1 MSSEFGVGAEQED
14 ATGVEVPHDQL
25 SANALRELIESFVN
39 REGTDYGLQ
48 ERTLEQKVADVLR
61 QLENGEAV
69 IVFEPED
76 ESISI
81 RPTGGS

>member
-1 MSSEFGVGAEQED
+1 MSDQSED
-14 ATGVEVPHDQL
+14 GVEIPHDQL
-25 SANALRELIESFVN
+25 SPDALRELIESYVN
-39 REGTDYGLQ
+39 REGTDYGLREQ
-48 ERTLEQKVADVLR
+48 TFEQKVADVMR

-81 RPTGGS
+81 RATGGS